1 MNYLLNKELTLE
13 AKGLLA
19 LVLHLQEANVKPTV
33 ETILKYS
40 KADDPARYGKLA
52 DLIKQGYLRMDGDY
66 FVASETSNKQ

>member
-40 KADDPARYGKLA
+40 KTDDPSDYEKLSA
-52 DLIKQGYLRMDGDY
+52 LVEQGYIRKKDDY
-66 FVASETSNKQ
+66 FVASETSNKE